1 MQQLILLQRLFV
13 VAFKDHNMVS
23 CLFGNANKLIIRVKF
38 ITNLKILLLY
48 GTVKSLIK
56 FEPISICSIDALA
69 DEINK
74 NIGICSYTF
83 IKIALI
89 EFVSDCTYF
98 DKHDVREKSINS
110 YGKIKEIY
118 KEIFRMM
125 EEGEI
130 PERFVA
136 V

>member
-1 MQQLILLQRLFV
+1 M
-13 VAFKDHNMVS
+13 
-23 CLFGNANKLIIRVKF
+23 
-38 ITNLKILLLY
+38 
-48 GTVKSLIK
+48 KSLIK

-83 IKIALI
+83 IKIALT
-89 EFVSDCTYF
+89 EFISDCTYF
-98 DKHDVREKSINS
+98 DKQSMWEKSINS
-110 YGKIKEIY
+110 YGKTKEIY

-125 EEGEI
+125 DEGEI

-136 V
+136 A

>member
-1 MQQLILLQRLFV
+1 M
-13 VAFKDHNMVS
+13 S
-23 CLFGNANKLIIRVKF
+23 
-38 ITNLKILLLY
+38 
-48 GTVKSLIK
+48 IK

-74 NIGICSYTF
+74 NIRICSYTF
-83 IKIALI
+83 IKIVLI
-89 EFVSDCTYF
+89 DFLSDCTYF
-98 DKHDVREKSINS
+98 DKQIIWEESLKAN
-110 YGKIKEIY
+110 GKIKEIY

-125 EEGEI
+125 DEGEI